1 MSRKTLIK
9 LGLVLLLAA
18 LGAGISLADE
28 GILIEQNGDYPR
40 NEGDCRIYG
49 PASYCCWLAN
59 GQCGCTPSA
68 GGMGGC
74 P

>member
-1 MSRKTLIK
+1 MNRETLIK

-18 LGAGISLADE
+18 LGAGLSQADP
-28 GILIEQNGDYPR
+28 ILIEQNGDYPR
-40 NEGDCRIYG
+40 NEGNCRIYG
-49 PASYCCWLAN
+49 PASYCCLLAN